1 MPAPWE
7 LPQQIPSPPP
17 GKRYDAKVSEWG
29 QIFYANPRGCAGG
42 VVMKKIDSCIIKV
55 IA

>member
-7 LPQQIPSPPP
+7 LPRQIPSPPP
-17 GKRYDAKVSEWG
+17 GKDSMQNHPSGGKFFMQIPLDA
-29 QIFYANPRGCAGG
+29 QGG
-42 VVMKKIDSCIIKV
+42 VVMEKIDSCIIKV